1 MSEHNK
7 AIARIEFE
15 VWSSGELDR
24 LEELVADDVVHHD
37 PYDPHAAEGLKG
49 LKKTI
54 AMNRRAFPDM
64 QITIEDQVVESW
76 RSMDTLGLLRGIG
89 ALPGA

>member
-24 LEELVADDVVHHD
+24 LED
-37 PYDPHAAEGLKG
+37 
-49 LKKTI
+49 
-54 AMNRRAFPDM
+54 RAFPDM
-64 QITIEDQVVESW
+64 QITIEDQVVESR